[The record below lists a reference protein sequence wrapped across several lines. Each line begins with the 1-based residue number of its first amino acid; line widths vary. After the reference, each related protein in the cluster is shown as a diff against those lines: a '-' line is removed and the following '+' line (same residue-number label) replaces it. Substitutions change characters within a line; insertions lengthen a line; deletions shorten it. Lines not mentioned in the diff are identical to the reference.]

1 MKVRRPGGPLAIAL
15 LGLSALAGCGSVF
28 ESSIPAAQ
36 AYVLR
41 LPPPASRAE
50 GAAAGSVRVQRPE
63 AGPGLDSDRIA
74 LLRSDRRFDFYAASR
89 WAAAAPDL
97 MESVLVDQ
105 LRASGAFT
113 AVFEDASPYP
123 PRYNLRCS
131 LARFESDY
139 SSNGAAA
146 GSAPVV
152 QVALD
157 CTFGRHRDRALLA
170 NFTARGSAPARDD
183 RLGAV
188 VAAFE
193 SATAQAVGQME
204 KEIAAALAAE
214 TPATTAQ

>member
-1 MKVRRPGGPLAIAL
+1 MKVRRLGGTLAVAVG
-15 LGLSALAGCGSVF
+15 LGALAGCGSLF
-28 ESSIPAAQ
+28 ESSIPAPQ

-50 GAAAGSVRVQRPE
+50 GTAAGSVRVQRPE

-89 WAAAAPDL
+89 WAAPAPDL

-105 LRASGAFT
+105 LRASGAFS
-113 AVFEDASPYP
+113 AVFEDTSPYP

-139 SSNGAAA
+139 SSNGAGGGAA
-146 GSAPVV
+146 PLI

-157 CTFGRHRDRALLA
+157 CTFGRHRDRTLLA

-193 SATAQAVGQME
+193 TATAQAVGQLE

-214 TPATTAQ
+214 TPATTTQ